1 MAPDQQTSKLD
12 SQPPSPHLHPRIMLN
27 APRWLLPI
35 ILTLLG
41 LIAAA
46 ILFPLENKTVV
57 EYLSGFPDSHLFS
70 NQLRPYILIVLCFM
84 PAIASWAYVL
94 GNTFD
99 RYLSRQ
105 FLGIFAI
112 CLGALFILWMLLDLN
127 DNLSDFSGAKNK
139 FTSVVNFYV
148 LRSPAILLVLL
159 PYTLLLANIYCLGKL
174 SKSNEIIAMVQSGTG
189 ILRLSL
195 PLIFAGCWCSIL
207 LLGLNYQ
214 WAPHA
219 EGKRDEMIAV
229 AQGRPIIQAK
239 NVLYRAPDSNRLW
252 MVGTFPEKFLKGAPL
267 QNVEI
272 TTINPD
278 QSIKNRIQS
287 VSASYNKDTRVWTFH
302 QPLISRF
309 EPGQAPVYEQMNESL
324 IRKSWKETPAQI
336 IKPGLSVEHLGIPEL
351 KSWLIS
357 PIAKQMTANVPA
369 YLTHWHYR
377 WALPITCIVTVLLA
391 VPLSI
396 HFSRRGGGSGIFLA
410 VVLSVMMLFI
420 STITLALG
428 ESGSLSPMAA
438 AWLPNILFT
447 VLGLY
452 LYHRRIT
459 GRPIYQSIKNL
470 LNFNN

>member
-1 MAPDQQTSKLD
+1 
-12 SQPPSPHLHPRIMLN
+12 MLI
-27 APRWLLPI
+27 APRWPLPI

-46 ILFPLENKTVV
+46 ILFPMEKRIVA
-57 EYLSGFPDSHLFS
+57 EYLSGFPDSHLLT
-70 NQLRPYILIVLCFM
+70 NRIRPYILGTLCFM
-84 PAIASWAYVL
+84 PAIASWAYTL

-105 FLGIFAI
+105 FLGIFTI

-127 DNLSDFSGAKNK
+127 DNLGDFSGADNK
-139 FTSVVNFYV
+139 FASVFNFYL

-195 PLIFAGCWCSIL
+195 PLIFAGFWCSIL

-219 EGKRDEMIAV
+219 EGKRNDMIAL

-239 NVLYRAPDSNRLW
+239 NVLFRAPDSNRLW
-252 MVGTFPEKFLKGAPL
+252 MVGTFPENFLKGDPL

-278 QSIKNRIQS
+278 RSIKTRIQS
-287 VSASYNKDTRVWTFH
+287 AHASYDKDTRIWSFH
-302 QPLISRF
+302 NPLISRF
-309 EPGQAPVYEQMNESL
+309 ELGQAPVYEQLNEPW
-324 IRKSWKETPAQI
+324 IRKTWKETPAQI
-336 IKPGLSVEHLGIPEL
+336 IKPGLSVEYLGIPEL

-357 PIAKQMTANVPA
+357 PLAKQMTATLPS

-428 ESGSLSPMAA
+428 ESGSFSPMIA
-438 AWLPNILFT
+438 AWLPNIIFT
-447 VLGLY
+447 GLGLY

-459 GRPIYQSIKNL
+459 GRPIYQSVKQL

>member
-1 MAPDQQTSKLD
+1 MS
-12 SQPPSPHLHPRIMLN
+12 N
-27 APRWLLPI
+27 APRWLLPLI
-35 ILTLLG
+35 FTLLG
-41 LIAAA
+41 LVAAA
-46 ILFPLENKTVV
+46 FVV
-57 EYLSGFPDSHLFS
+57 PMEKKLVTEYLSGFPDSHLLTT
-70 NQLRPYILIVLCFM
+70 QLRPYILLVLCFM
-84 PAIASWAYVL
+84 PAIASCAYTL

-112 CLGALFILWMLLDLN
+112 CLGALFVLWMLLDLN
-127 DNLSDFSGAKNK
+127 DNLGDFSGADNQ
-139 FTSVVNFYV
+139 FTSVLNFYI
-148 LRSPAILLVLL
+148 LRSPAILIVLL
-159 PYTLLLANIYCLGKL
+159 PYSLLLANIYCLGKL
-174 SKSNEIIAMVQSGTG
+174 SKTNEIIAMVQSGTG

-219 EGKRDEMIAV
+219 EGKRGDMIDL
-229 AQGRPIIQAK
+229 AQGRPIIEAK
-239 NVLYRAPDSNRLW
+239 NVLFRAPNSNRLW
-252 MVGTFPEKFLKGAPL
+252 MVGTFPQNFLKGEPL
-267 QNVEI
+267 QNIEI

-278 QSIKNRIQS
+278 RTIKTRIES
-287 VSASYNKDTRVWTFH
+287 KSASYNKQTRTWNFH
-302 QPLISRF
+302 NPLISRF
-309 EPGQAPVYEQMNESL
+309 EPGQAPVYEQLNQPL
-324 IRKSWKETPAQI
+324 IRKTWKETPSQI
-336 IKPGLSVEHLGIPEL
+336 IKPGLTVEYLGIPEL

-357 PIAKQMTANVPA
+357 PLAKQMTANLPS
-369 YLTHWHYR
+369 YLTHLHYR

-428 ESGSLSPMAA
+428 ESGTLTPFVA
-438 AWLPNILFT
+438 AWFPNILFS

-459 GRPIYQSIKNL
+459 GRPIYQSLKKLIT
-470 LNFNN
+470 FNN

>member
-1 MAPDQQTSKLD
+1 
-12 SQPPSPHLHPRIMLN
+12 MLN
-27 APRWLLPI
+27 VPRWLLPVI
-35 ILTLLG
+35 FTLLG
-41 LIAAA
+41 FAAA
-46 ILFPLENKTVV
+46 AVLFPMEKQLVA
-57 EYLSGFPDSHLFS
+57 EYLSGFPDSHLFA
-70 NQLRPYILIVLCFM
+70 NQLRPYILLVLCFM
-84 PAIASWAYVL
+84 PAIASWAYHL

-105 FLGIFAI
+105 FFGIFAI
-112 CLGALFILWMLLDLN
+112 CLGALFSLWMLFDLT
-127 DNLSDFSGAKNK
+127 DNLGDFSGAENK
-139 FTSVVNFYV
+139 FTSVVSFYV

-195 PLIFAGCWCSIL
+195 PLIFAGCWCSMV

-219 EGKRDEMIAV
+219 EGKRNDLISL
-229 AQGRPIIQAK
+229 AQGRPIIEAK
-239 NVLYRAPDSNRLW
+239 NVLFRAPDSNRLW
-252 MVGTFPEKFLKGAPL
+252 MVGTFPQNYLQGEPL

-272 TTINPD
+272 TTVNPD
-278 QSIKNRIQS
+278 RSIKTRIQS
-287 VSASYNKDTRVWTFH
+287 SSARYNKDTRIWTFH
-302 QPLISRF
+302 NPLISRF
-309 EPGQAPVYEQMNESL
+309 ELGQAPVYEQINEPW
-324 IRKSWKETPAQI
+324 IRKTWKETPAQI
-336 IKPGLSVEHLGIPEL
+336 IKPGLSVEYLSIPEL

-357 PIAKQMTANVPA
+357 PLAKQMTANLPV

-377 WALPITCIVTVLLA
+377 WALPITCLVTVLLA

-428 ESGSLSPMAA
+428 ESGSLVPMLA
-438 AWLPNILFT
+438 AWLPNILFAG
-447 VLGLY
+447 LGLY

-470 LNFNN
+470 FTFNN

>member
-1 MAPDQQTSKLD
+1 MS
-12 SQPPSPHLHPRIMLN
+12 N
-27 APRWLLPI
+27 APRWLLPLI
-35 ILTLLG
+35 FTLLG
-41 LIAAA
+41 LVVAA
-46 ILFPLENKTVV
+46 ILFPMEKKIVT
-57 EYLSGFPDSHLFS
+57 EYLSGFPDSHLITT
-70 NQLRPYILIVLCFM
+70 QLRPYILLVLCFM
-84 PAIASWAYVL
+84 PAIASYAYSR

-105 FLGIFAI
+105 FLSIFAI
-112 CLGALFILWMLLDLN
+112 CLGALFTLWMLLDLN
-127 DNLSDFSGAKNK
+127 DNLGDFSAADNK
-139 FTSVVNFYV
+139 FASVTSFYI

-174 SKSNEIIAMVQSGTG
+174 SKSSEIIAMVQSGTG
-189 ILRLSL
+189 IFRLSV
-195 PLIFAGCWCSIL
+195 PLIFAGTWCSIL
-207 LLGLNYQ
+207 LIGLNYQ

-219 EGKRDEMIAV
+219 EGKRDDMIAL

-239 NVLYRAPDSNRLW
+239 NVLFRAPNSNRLW
-252 MVGTFPEKFLKGAPL
+252 MVGAFPENFLKGEPL

-278 QSIKNRIQS
+278 RSVKNRIQS
-287 VSASYNKDTRVWTFH
+287 ASATYDKRDRSWTFEN
-302 QPLISRF
+302 PIISRF
-309 EPGQAPVYEQMNESL
+309 QPGQSPIFEQLDEPW
-324 IRKSWKETPAQI
+324 IRKTWRETPAQI
-336 IKPGLSVEHLGIPEL
+336 IKPGLSVEYLGIPEL
-351 KSWLIS
+351 NSWLIS
-357 PIAKQMTANVPA
+357 PLAKQMTANLPA

-377 WALPITCIVTVLLA
+377 WALPISCLVTVLLA

-428 ESGSLSPMAA
+428 ESGSLLPMVA
-438 AWLPNILFT
+438 AWLPNILFSG
-447 VLGLY
+447 LGLY

-459 GRPIYQSIKNL
+459 GRPIYQTFKTL

>member
-1 MAPDQQTSKLD
+1 
-12 SQPPSPHLHPRIMLN
+12 MLN
-27 APRWLLPI
+27 VPRWLLPVI
-35 ILTLLG
+35 FTLLG
-41 LIAAA
+41 LVAAA
-46 ILFPLENKTVV
+46 VLFPMEKRLVA
-57 EYLSGFPDSHLFS
+57 EYLSGFPDSHIFTT
-70 NQLRPYILIVLCFM
+70 QLRPYILLVLCFM
-84 PAIASWAYVL
+84 PAIASWAYRF

-105 FLGIFAI
+105 FLGIFGI

-127 DNLSDFSGAKNK
+127 DNLSDFSGAQNK
-139 FTSVVNFYV
+139 FTSVVSFYV

-219 EGKRDEMIAV
+219 EGKRNDLIAL
-229 AQGRPIIQAK
+229 AQGRPIIEAK
-239 NVLYRAPDSNRLW
+239 NVLFRAPDSNRLW
-252 MVGTFPEKFLKGAPL
+252 MVGTFPQNFLKGEPL
-267 QNVEI
+267 QNVEV

-278 QSIKNRIQS
+278 RSIKTRIHS
-287 VSASYNKDTRVWTFH
+287 ASASYDKNTRVWTFH
-302 QPLISRF
+302 NPLISRF
-309 EPGQAPVYEQMNESL
+309 EPGRAPMYEQVNEPW
-324 IRKSWKETPAQI
+324 IRKTWKETPAQI
-336 IKPGLSVEHLGIPEL
+336 IKPGLSVEYLGIPEL

-357 PIAKQMTANVPA
+357 PLAKQMTANLPA

-377 WALPITCIVTVLLA
+377 WALPITCLVTVLLA

-428 ESGSLSPMAA
+428 ESGSLAPILA
-438 AWLPNILFT
+438 AWLPNILFAG
-447 VLGLY
+447 LGLY

-459 GRPIYQSIKNL
+459 GRPIYQSIRNL
-470 LNFNN
+470 FNFNN

>member
-1 MAPDQQTSKLD
+1 
-12 SQPPSPHLHPRIMLN
+12 MLN
-27 APRWLLPI
+27 APRWLLPLI
-35 ILTLLG
+35 FTLLG
-41 LIAAA
+41 LVAAA
-46 ILFPLENKTVV
+46 ILFPMERTSVT
-57 EYLSGFPDSHLFS
+57 EYLNDFPDSHRFTT
-70 NQLRPYILIVLCFM
+70 QLRPYILLVICFM
-84 PAIASWAYVL
+84 PAIASYTYSL

-105 FLGIFAI
+105 FLTIFSI
-112 CLGALFILWMLLDLN
+112 CLGALFSLWMLLDLN
-127 DNLSDFSGAKNK
+127 DNLGDFSDADNK
-139 FTSVVNFYV
+139 LASVVSFYV

-159 PYTLLLANIYCLGKL
+159 PYSLLLANIYCLGKL
-174 SKSNEIIAMVQSGTG
+174 SRSNEIIAMVQSGSG
-189 ILRLSL
+189 ILRISQ

-219 EGKRDEMIAV
+219 EGKRDDMIAL
-229 AQGRPIIQAK
+229 AQGRPITQAE
-239 NVLYRAPDSNRLW
+239 NVLFRAPHTNRLW
-252 MVGTFPEKFLKGAPL
+252 MVGTFPQNFLKGEPL

-278 QSIKNRIQS
+278 QSIKTRIQS
-287 VSASYNKDTRVWTFH
+287 ASASYDKDTRIWTFH
-302 QPLISRF
+302 NPLISRF
-309 EPGQAPVYEQMNESL
+309 ERGQAPVYEQLNEPW
-324 IRKSWKETPAQI
+324 IRKTWKETPAQI
-336 IKPGLSVEHLGIPEL
+336 IKPGLSVEYLGIPEL
-351 KSWLIS
+351 SSWLIS
-357 PIAKQMTANVPA
+357 PLANQMTSNRSA

-377 WALPITCIVTVLLA
+377 WALPISCLVTVLLA

-428 ESGSLSPMAA
+428 ESGSLLPMVA
-438 AWLPNILFT
+438 AWLPNILFAG
-447 VLGLY
+447 LGLY

-459 GRPIYQSIKNL
+459 GRPIYQTLKNA